1 MHSMLVTSEEALTKL
16 EMKINVLK
24 IEMRSNKN
32 SINLSIPPT
41 VRGSF
46 TKGSLE
52 AIRLTVLQARYC
64 ETLCNSSGGF
74 FQIHFDQLGLQIA
87 FHLCPQSPRCLCIFV
102 HLMQFCTYSI
112 QSKKL
117 LKKRMH
123 KNTCSKQEELLL
135 QMNKNGPMHSG
146 KSLFSP
152 KLLWPL
158 LFFFG

>member
-1 MHSMLVTSEEALTKL
+1 MHFMLVTSEALTKL

-24 IEMRSNKN
+24 IEMRSNEN

-46 TKGSLE
+46 TKGSHLFNVF
-52 AIRLTVLQARYC
+52 AGQILWDTLQQ
-64 ETLCNSSGGF
+64 LWWIL

-87 FHLCPQSPRCLCIFV
+87 FHFCPQSPRCLRIFV
-102 HLMQFCTYSI
+102 HLMQFCTCSI